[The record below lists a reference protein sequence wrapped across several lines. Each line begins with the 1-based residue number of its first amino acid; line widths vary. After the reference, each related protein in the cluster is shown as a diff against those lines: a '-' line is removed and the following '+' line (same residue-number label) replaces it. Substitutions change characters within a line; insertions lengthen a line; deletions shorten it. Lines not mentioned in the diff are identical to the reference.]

1 MSMQE
6 FSTSTSGLYIAL
18 EGIDTSGKSTQ
29 IEALRVHYPQ
39 ALITKEPGGGKIGQ
53 DIRELILHT
62 PDLDRFCEFFLFL
75 ADRAQHYH
83 EVLKPSLDSH
93 KLVISDRTLIS
104 GVAYARD
111 IPQAIEYN
119 HTAIRG
125 LKPHLCVLLLLD
137 ETNLRARLGQ
147 KTHDKIEERGIAY
160 MLEIQERLQ
169 RFCALLGVRTLEI
182 DATLPPERITQMI
195 VREVDLL
202 ELDSVELG

>member
-39 ALITKEPGGGKIGQ
+39 ALITKEPGGSKIGQ

-137 ETNLRARLGQ
+137 EANLRARLGQ
-147 KTHDKIEERGIAY
+147 KTHDKIEE
-160 MLEIQERLQ
+160 